1 MVKNTKEYL
10 VLVSDVVAK
19 HITIKAK
26 SEKEALFTAGAGDWF
41 DSQVEK
47 EDVVDRQAEEILEVK
62 ENNEWVKGYKK
73 WKEEN
78 ESAK

>member
-26 SEKEALFTAGAGDWF
+26 SEKEALFKAGAGDWF

-47 EDVVDRQAEEILEVK
+47 EDVVERQAEEILEVR
-62 ENNEWVKGYKK
+62 ENNEWVRGYNK
-73 WKEEN
+73 WKEEHD
-78 ESAK
+78 K

>member
-26 SEKEALFTAGAGDWF
+26 SEKEAA
-41 DSQVEK
+41 EK
-47 EDVVDRQAEEILEVK
+47 EKAENDAREVI
-62 ENNEWVKGYKK
+62 
-73 WKEEN
+73 
-78 ESAK
+78 